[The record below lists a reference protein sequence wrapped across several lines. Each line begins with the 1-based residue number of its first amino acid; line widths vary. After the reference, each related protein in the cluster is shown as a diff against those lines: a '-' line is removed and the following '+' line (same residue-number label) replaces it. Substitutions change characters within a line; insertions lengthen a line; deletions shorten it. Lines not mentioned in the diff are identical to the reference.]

1 MLAPPPHCG
10 YAAGVRRLPRLP
22 ALALSALLVGSSCG
36 PSVQSIYEG
45 NVRFEHCYRLDL
57 DTRTAPTHREACW
70 REWTRDYSYG
80 QTRDRIDYARRR
92 IRVLASGDSTRPSL
106 NFDSEGGSAQRSFFI
121 VAPAPTSAHAPPP
134 AVAVPYRPEEA
145 PTGSKADG
153 GAVASRST
161 PGQQCAVGCAD
172 AWQKCQAS
180 CGDAS
185 ADPRCARCD
194 ADYGTCMRRCFK

>member
-1 MLAPPPHCG
+1 MPSLS
-10 YAAGVRRLPRLP
+10 
-22 ALALSALLVGSSCG
+22 ALALSGPLVASSCG

-45 NVRFEHCYRLDL
+45 NVRFEHCYRLGL

-70 REWTRDYSYG
+70 REWTRDYAYG

-92 IRVLASGDSTRPSL
+92 IRVLASGDSARPSL
-106 NFDSEGGSAQRSFFI
+106 NLDTEGGPAQRSFFI

-145 PTGSKADG
+145 PTSKADG
-153 GAVASRST
+153 GPAVGGRST
-161 PGQQCAVGCAD
+161 PGQQCSEGCAD
-172 AWQKCQAS
+172 SWQKCQAL

-185 ADPRCARCD
+185 SDPRCARCD
-194 ADYGTCMRRCFK
+194 PDYGTCMRRCFK